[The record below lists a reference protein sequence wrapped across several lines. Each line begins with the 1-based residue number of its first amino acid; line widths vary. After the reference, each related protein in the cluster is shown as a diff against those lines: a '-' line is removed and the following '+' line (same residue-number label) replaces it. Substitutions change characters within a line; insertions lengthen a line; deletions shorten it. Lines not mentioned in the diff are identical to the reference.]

1 MMVLKD
7 VRQHTHEV
15 VEVAIDELRPDP
27 ANPRRIAPTQL
38 EALTRAIKEYGF
50 LQPVIAR
57 LEDKTVIGGHQR
69 LTAARKLGLTTVP
82 VVFVDLSV
90 EQARLLNLSLN
101 KIGGEFDQE
110 LLGRLLADL
119 DAVPDIDLSL
129 AGFNDEEL
137 KKLLKNLEA
146 RDKKDRVEDFDFDEA
161 LKRAQSEPRAK
172 QGEIWH
178 LGEHRLMCGDST
190 NDEDVTRLFGEDHA
204 VLMASDP
211 PYLVDYTATNHPE
224 SNSSRGRKSKDKN
237 WDEYKDP
244 ETSVEFFRKYL
255 TIGISHLKPKSAIY
269 QWHADKRRMLV
280 EQAWRES
287 GLFLHQAIVWVK
299 SRAVLTHSHFLW
311 QSEPCLYGWVEGQ
324 QPSKKPP
331 SNASNVWQLNQQG
344 ESMGIHPT
352 QKPLEVFLRPIEWHT
367 EIGDIVYEPFSGSGT
382 QIIAA
387 EKLSRR
393 CFAMEQEPRYVDVA
407 VMRWEAFTGEKA
419 VKVG

>member
-1 MMVLKD
+1 MVVKD
-7 VRQHTHEV
+7 AHQRTHDV
-15 VEVAIDELRPDP
+15 VEVVIDDLRPDP
-27 ANPRRIAPTQL
+27 ANPRRISNDQL
-38 EALTRAIKEYGF
+38 EALTRSLQEYGF
-50 LQPVIAR
+50 VQPVLAR
-57 LEDKTVIGGHQR
+57 REDRMVIGGHQR
-69 LTAARKLGLTTVP
+69 LTAARRLGYKTVP
-82 VVFVDLSV
+82 VIFLDISL
-90 EQARLLNLSLN
+90 EQARLLNIGLN
-101 KIGGEFDQE
+101 QISGDWDKE
-110 LLGRLLADL
+110 LLARLLADL
-119 DAVPDIDLSL
+119 KPIEDIDLSL
-129 AGFNDEEL
+129 TGFSEEEL
-137 KKLLKNLEA
+137 KKLLKGLEL
-146 RDKKDRVEDFDFDEA
+146 REKKDRVEDFDFDEA

-172 QGEIWH
+172 QGEIWQ

-190 NDEDVTRLFGEDHA
+190 NADDVARLFGDDRA
-204 VLMASDP
+204 SLMASDP

-237 WDEYKDP
+237 WDEYRDP

-255 TIGISHLKPKSAIY
+255 TIGLAHLKPKSAIY

-287 GLFLHQAIVWVK
+287 GLFMHQAIVWVK

-367 EIGDIVYEPFSGSGT
+367 EVGDIVFEPFSGSGT

-407 VMRWEAFTGEKA
+407 VTRWEAFTGEKA
-419 VKVG
+419 AKVE